1 MPIFKNT
8 IIINELQKEKERELN
23 ISNLGQQV
31 ALEKLSNIQKDATI
45 KSLGEQLT
53 QVKLQ
58 LIQVQGGI

>member
-8 IIINELQKEKERELN
+8 IVINEIQQEKERELS
-23 ISNLGQQV
+23 IANLGQQV